1 MQHNN
6 CVIRFIRSLR
16 GIATKIIPFIIFH
29 IFEALIGPLSVIGSI
44 LCIMFF
50 EPWPMKFVCMGVW
63 LVFLYLLSKAT
74 DKLTGRDK
82 QDN

>member
-1 MQHNN
+1 
-6 CVIRFIRSLR
+6 
-16 GIATKIIPFIIFH
+16 
-29 IFEALIGPLSVIGSI
+29 
-44 LCIMFF
+44 
-50 EPWPMKFVCMGVW
+50 MKFVCMGVW